1 MFTPQVEPL
10 GAGKWFHCKVL
21 NILTSFLHCMVD
33 QRIDHAKLLSI
44 FVFAITLIVFNVISV
59 VVFYKIACLKKRK
72 TNCATTMAFNPW
84 SILSLTIALDQS
96 VWDTLFS
103 YCKMLFRSQ
112 NYFCCFQLSTP
123 HQWLEGNLPVSAR
136 CSVCDE
142 VCGSK
147 RRLQGFRCLWCNMMV
162 SNGRLQR
169 LTFQHSRGCLKKKK
183 T

>member
-1 MFTPQVEPL
+1 MLVKE
-10 GAGKWFHCKVL
+10 K
-21 NILTSFLHCMVD
+21 N
-33 QRIDHAKLLSI
+33 KLCHHHGISI
-44 FVFAITLIVFNVISV
+44 VHTFIS
-59 VVFYKIACLKKRK
+59 
-72 TNCATTMAFNPW
+72 
-84 SILSLTIALDQS
+84 TIALDQS

-103 YCKMLFRSQ
+103 YCKMLFLSH

-162 SNGRLQR
+162 SNGRLQG
-169 LTFQHSRGCLKKKK
+169 LTFQHIRGCLKKKTK
-183 T
+183 KNLNSSLSFGQAALTYCLPKGLFFTCLS

>member
-1 MFTPQVEPL
+1 MFKPQVEPL

-33 QRIDHAKLLSI
+33 KRIDHAKLLPI
-44 FVFAITLIVFNVISV
+44 FVCAITLIVFNLHFHCSVLSNCMLEKEKNKLCHHHVI
-59 VVFYKIACLKKRK
+59 F
-72 TNCATTMAFNPW
+72 PW
-84 SILSLTIALDQS
+84 SILSLTIALIDQS
-96 VWDTLFS
+96 VWDILFS
-103 YCKMLFRSQ
+103 YCKMLFLSK

-147 RRLQGFRCLWCNMMV
+147 RRLQGFRCLWCNIMV
-162 SNGRLQR
+162 NNGWL
-169 LTFQHSRGCLKKKK
+169 
-183 T
+183 